1 MQHSHS
7 STVQPRYPY
16 WVSLLKMAPK
26 STCPSPSERNRP
38 ARLTQVSV
46 GAGDWATARRSAWL
60 DGWMALATTGLIGLA
75 VGLFPLRV
83 ASLFTPDGQVA
94 GLAASA
100 LRYIGFGGFG
110 IGMAMYFASL
120 GAGRMTAPVF
130 GGLARLAV
138 AVGGGAILSHFWG
151 RDGNFIAVAPGIV
164 AYGVTNAM
172 GVNGRSWRARG

>member
-1 MQHSHS
+1 
-7 STVQPRYPY
+7 
-16 WVSLLKMAPK
+16 MAP
-26 STCPSPSERNRP
+26 
-38 ARLTQVSV
+38 A
-46 GAGDWATARRSAWL
+46 A
-60 DGWMALATTGLIGLA
+60 TGLIGLA